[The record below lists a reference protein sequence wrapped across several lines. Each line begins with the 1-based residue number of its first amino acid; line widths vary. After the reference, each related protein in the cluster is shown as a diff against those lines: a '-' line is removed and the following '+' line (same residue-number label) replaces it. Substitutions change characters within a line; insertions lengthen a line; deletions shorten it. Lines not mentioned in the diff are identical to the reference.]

1 MKRIVLIFIA
11 TACTALGLYAQPAPT
26 YTLKSCLEQG
36 LLNNY
41 SLRIVRNEEQ
51 VSKNNA
57 TLGNAGYLP
66 TLDLSAGYKG
76 TIDNTETKARA
87 TGETTKDNGVF
98 DQTLDAGINLN
109 WTIFDGFNITAN
121 YQRLKEL
128 ERQGETNTRIAI
140 EDLIADQ
147 TLDAGINLNWTIFDG
162 FNITANYQR
171 LKELERQGETNTRIA
186 IEDLIANIAAEYY
199 NYVQQKIRLK
209 NFRYAVSLSKERLRI
224 VEERYHIGNFSRLD
238 YQQAKVDFN
247 ADSAQYMK
255 QQELLHTSRIQLNE
269 LMANKDVDQ
278 PFIIQDS
285 LINVTASLNFEELW
299 NATLAINAS
308 LLRAE
313 QNNTLARLDY
323 KKVCSRDYPYVKMN
337 GGYGY
342 TLNKYDIS
350 ANSRRSNLGLNFG
363 ITVGFN
369 LFDGNRRRERKNAR
383 IAVQNARL
391 EREQLEQALRADLS
405 NLWQAYQNNL
415 QMLNLERQ
423 NLVAAKENHEI
434 AMERYMLGNL
444 SGIEMREAQKSLL
457 DAEERILSAEYDTKL
472 CEISLLQI
480 SGKVARYME

>member
-98 DQTLDAGINLN
+98 
-109 WTIFDGFNITAN
+109 
-121 YQRLKEL
+121 
-128 ERQGETNTRIAI
+128 
-140 EDLIADQ
+140 DQ

-299 NATLAINAS
+299 NATLTINAS

-363 ITVGFN
+363 VTVGFN

-415 QMLNLERQ
+415 QMLNLEDR
-423 NLVAAKENHEI
+423 
-434 AMERYMLGNL
+434 
-444 SGIEMREAQKSLL
+444 KS
-457 DAEERILSAEYDTKL
+457 
-472 CEISLLQI
+472 
-480 SGKVARYME
+480 VV

>member
-66 TLDLSAGYKG
+66 TLGLSAGYKG

-98 DQTLDAGINLN
+98 
-109 WTIFDGFNITAN
+109 
-121 YQRLKEL
+121 
-128 ERQGETNTRIAI
+128 
-140 EDLIADQ
+140 DQ

-247 ADSAQYMK
+247 ADSSKYMS
-255 QQELLHTSRIQLNE
+255 QQELVSASRIRINE
-269 LMANKDVDQ
+269 LLANKDVNEMLC
-278 PFIIQDS
+278 IRDS
-285 LINVTASLNFEELW
+285 VIEVNGELKWEELL
-299 NATLAINAS
+299 AQTLDTNAS
-308 LLRAE
+308 LLLAGHDNVLAE
-313 QNNTLARLDY
+313 LDLKTVQARN
-323 KKVCSRDYPYVKMN
+323 YPYLN
-337 GGYGY
+337 LTTGYGY
-342 TLNKYDIS
+342 TYNRFG
-350 ANSRRSNLGLNFG
+350 NGTTRSRGTLGLNAGVKLG
-363 ITVGFN
+363 ITI
-369 LFDGNRRRERKNAR
+369 FDGNRRREQRNAR
-383 IAVQNARL
+383 IDVENAQLTRERL
-391 EREQLEQALRADLS
+391 EQSLRANLS
-405 NLWQAYQNNL
+405 NFWQAYRNNL
-415 QMLNLERQ
+415 EVIQLEKENLI
-423 NLVAAKENHEI
+423 AAKENYEI
-434 AMERYMLGNL
+434 AMERYLLGDL
-444 SGIEMREAQKSLL
+444 PGIEMREAQKSLL
-457 DAEERILSAEYDTKL
+457 DAEERILTAKYNTKV
-472 CEISLLQI
+472 CEISLQQI
-480 SGKVARYME
+480 SGNVMTYME

>member
-1 MKRIVLIFIA
+1 MKRTALISII

-36 LLNNY
+36 LQNNY

-57 TLGNAGYLP
+57 TPGNAGFLP

-76 TIDNTETKARA
+76 SIDNTETKARA

-128 ERQGETNTRIAI
+128 AH
-140 EDLIADQ
+140 
-147 TLDAGINLNWTIFDG
+147 
-162 FNITANYQR
+162 
-171 LKELERQGETNTRIA
+171 QGETNTRIA

-209 NFRYAVSLSKERLRI
+209 NFRYAVSLSRERLRI

-285 LINVTASLNFEELW
+285 LINVTAALNFEELW
-299 NATLAINAS
+299 NATLEINAS
-308 LLRAE
+308 LLKAE

-323 KKVCSRDYPYVKMN
+323 KKVCSRDYPYVRMN

-363 ITVGFN
+363 VTVGFN

>member
-66 TLDLSAGYKG
+66 TLGLSAGYKG

-109 WTIFDGFNITAN
+109 WTISDGVNITAN
-121 YQRLKEL
+121 
-128 ERQGETNTRIAI
+128 
-140 EDLIADQ
+140 
-147 TLDAGINLNWTIFDG
+147 NL
-162 FNITANYQR
+162 R
-171 LKELERQGETNTRIA
+171 RKELERQGETNTRIA

-299 NATLAINAS
+299 NAALTINGS

-363 ITVGFN
+363 VTVGFN

-444 SGIEMREAQKSLL
+444 SGIEMREAQKSLQ

>member
-1 MKRIVLIFIA
+1 MKRTILSFLSILCTVLA
-11 TACTALGLYAQPAPT
+11 TQAQTAPI

-36 LLNNY
+36 LQNNY
-41 SLRIVRNEEQ
+41 SLRITRNEQQ

-57 TLGNAGYLP
+57 TLANAGYLP

-76 TIDNTETKARA
+76 TLNNTDTKVRA
-87 TGETTKDNGVF
+87 TGETVKETGVY
-98 DQTLDAGINLN
+98 DQAIDAGINLS
-109 WTIFDGFNITAN
+109 WTIFDGFNITTN
-121 YQRLKEL
+121 YQKLKEL
-128 ERQGETNTRIAI
+128 ERQG
-140 EDLIADQ
+140 Q
-147 TLDAGINLNWTIFDG
+147 
-162 FNITANYQR
+162 
-171 LKELERQGETNTRIA
+171 TNTRIA
-186 IEDLIANIAAEYY
+186 IEDLIANITAEYY

-269 LMANKDVDQ
+269 LMANENVDQ
-278 PFIIQDS
+278 AFIIKDS
-285 LINVTASLNFEELW
+285 LIKSAQLHFNELW
-299 NATLAINAS
+299 DATLQINAS
-308 LLRAE
+308 LLKAE

-323 KKVCSRDYPYVKMN
+323 KKVSSRDYPYVKMN
-337 GGYGY
+337 TGYGY

-350 ANSRRSNLGLNFG
+350 ANSRRSNLGLNVG
-363 ITVGFN
+363 VTIGFN
-369 LFDGNRRRERKNAR
+369 LFDGNRSRERRNAR

-480 SGKVARYME
+480 SGKVEKYLE

>member
-98 DQTLDAGINLN
+98 
-109 WTIFDGFNITAN
+109 
-121 YQRLKEL
+121 
-128 ERQGETNTRIAI
+128 
-140 EDLIADQ
+140 DQ

-299 NATLAINAS
+299 NATLTINAS

-363 ITVGFN
+363 VTVGFN

-415 QMLNLERQ
+415 QLLNLERQ
-423 NLVAAKENHEI
+423 NLVTAKDNHDI
-434 AMERYMLGNL
+434 AMDRYIQGDL
-444 SGIEMREAQKSLL
+444 SGFEVREAQKSLL

>member
-66 TLDLSAGYKG
+66 TLGLPAGYKG

-128 ERQGETNTRIAI
+128 ERKGETNTCIDI
-140 EDLIADQ
+140 EALIAHL
-147 TLDAGINLNWTIFDG
+147 T
-162 FNITANYQR
+162 
-171 LKELERQGETNTRIA
+171 
-186 IEDLIANIAAEYY
+186 AEYY

-299 NATLAINAS
+299 NATLTINAS

-342 TLNKYDIS
+342 TLNKSDIS

-363 ITVGFN
+363 VTVGFN

-423 NLVAAKENHEI
+423 NLVAAKGNHES
-434 AMERYMLGNL
+434 AMERDMRGNR
-444 SGIEMREAQKSLL
+444 SGIEMREAQKRLL

>member
-1 MKRIVLIFIA
+1 MKRMILLLIA
-11 TACTALGLYAQPAPT
+11 AACTAPVLQAQQMPV

-36 LLNNY
+36 LQNNY
-41 SLRIVRNEEQ
+41 SLRIVRNHEQ

-57 TLGNAGYLP
+57 TPGNAGLLP
-66 TLDLSAGYKG
+66 TLDLSAGYRG
-76 TIDNTETKARA
+76 TVNNTETKARA
-87 TGETTKDNGVF
+87 TGETTQENGVF
-98 DQTLDAGINLN
+98 DQTLDAGISLN
-109 WTIFDGFNITAN
+109 WTLFDGFNLTAN
-121 YQRLKEL
+121 YRKLKEL

-140 EDLIADQ
+140 EDLVAD
-147 TLDAGINLNWTIFDG
+147 
-162 FNITANYQR
+162 
-171 LKELERQGETNTRIA
+171 
-186 IEDLIANIAAEYY
+186 IAAEYY
-199 NYVQQKIRLK
+199 NYVQQTIRLK

-255 QQELLHTSRIQLNE
+255 QQELLHTSRIRLNE
-269 LMANKDVDQ
+269 LMANRDVDQ
-278 PFIIQDS
+278 PFIIRDS
-285 LINVTASLNFEELW
+285 LINVAATLDFEELW
-299 NATLAINAS
+299 NATLQVNAS
-308 LLRAE
+308 LLKAA
-313 QNNTLARLDY
+313 QNNTLAQLDY
-323 KKVCSRDYPYVKMN
+323 RKVCSRDYPYIKMN

-342 TLNKYDIS
+342 TLNKYDIA

-363 ITVGFN
+363 VTVGFN

-383 IAVQNARL
+383 IAVQNAHL

-423 NLVAAKENHEI
+423 NLVAARENHEI

-480 SGKVARYME
+480 SGKVTRYME

>member
-1 MKRIVLIFIA
+1 MKRTLLIFI
-11 TACTALGLYAQPAPT
+11 TAISVTLSLQAQQAT

-41 SLRIVRNEEQ
+41 SLRITRNEEQ

-76 TIDNTETKARA
+76 TLDNTETKLRS

-98 DQTLDAGINLN
+98 DQTLNAGLNLN

-121 YQRLKEL
+121 YQKLKEL
-128 ERQGETNTRIAI
+128 E
-140 EDLIADQ
+140 L
-147 TLDAGINLNWTIFDG
+147 
-162 FNITANYQR
+162 
-171 LKELERQGETNTRIA
+171 QGETNTRIA
-186 IEDLIANIAAEYY
+186 IEDLIANITAEYY

-269 LMANKDVDQ
+269 LMANKDVDES
-278 PFIIQDS
+278 FIIRDS
-285 LINVTASLNFEELW
+285 IIFINNIMNFEELW
-299 NATLAINAS
+299 NATLQINSS
-308 LLRAE
+308 LLKAE

-323 KKVCSRDYPYVKMN
+323 KKVCSRDYPYLKMN

-350 ANSRRSNLGLNFG
+350 ANSRRSNLGLNVG
-363 ITVGFN
+363 VTVGFN
-369 LFDGNRRRERKNAR
+369 LFDGNRRRERRNAS
-383 IAVQNARL
+383 IAIQNARL
-391 EREQLEQALRADLS
+391 EREQVEQSLRADLS

-480 SGKVARYME
+480 SGKVTSYLN

>member
-1 MKRIVLIFIA
+1 MKRTALISII

-57 TLGNAGYLP
+57 TPGNAGFLP

-76 TIDNTETKARA
+76 SIDNTETKARA

-128 ERQGETNTRIAI
+128 AH
-140 EDLIADQ
+140 
-147 TLDAGINLNWTIFDG
+147 
-162 FNITANYQR
+162 
-171 LKELERQGETNTRIA
+171 QGETNTRIA

-209 NFRYAVSLSKERLRI
+209 NFRYAVSLSRERLRI

-285 LINVTASLNFEELW
+285 LINVTAALNFEELW
-299 NATLAINAS
+299 NATLEINAS
-308 LLRAE
+308 LLKAE

-323 KKVCSRDYPYVKMN
+323 KKVCSRDYPYVRMN

-363 ITVGFN
+363 VTVGFN

-434 AMERYMLGNL
+434 ATERYMLGNL